1 MSEITKEQAKGLYI
15 AALRKWG
22 HDLQF
27 TVLAE
32 ECSEVIKEVMK
43 RQRGFENKYQ
53 LVEEIAD
60 LEIMIEQIKTFWGL
74 KIESAKQEKLLK
86 LKKILLKPKDSNE

>member
-1 MSEITKEQAKGLYI
+1 MSEFTKREEQGLYV
-15 AALRKWG
+15 AAIRKWG
-22 HDLQF
+22 DDLQF

-43 RQRGFENKYQ
+43 RQRGYENKYA

-60 LEIMIEQIKTFWGL
+60 LEIMIGQIKTFWGL
-74 KIESAKQEKLLK
+74 KIKAAKNEKLLK
-86 LKKILLKPKDSNE
+86 LKDLLLEESEA